1 MGAGKTTVGKL
12 LADELGLEFLDSDK
26 EIEDRTGADI
36 GWIFDVEGETGFRKR
51 EAAMIDELTARSGV
65 LVATGGGAVLLEEN
79 RKRLVSRGTVI
90 YLNAPLEQQIE
101 RTSRDRTRPLLRDG
115 EPGDVLAALQEDR
128 GPLYQEVADFTFT
141 ADRRSAKA
149 LAQAAPMPELA
160 PVTTTWRL
168 MRSEASAASRPGEAA
183 PVGRRRFSRR
193 AARGRADDR
202 HCQQ

>member
-1 MGAGKTTVGKL
+1 MEKPRNVFIVGPMGAGKTTVGKL

-51 EAAMIDELTARSGV
+51 EATMIDELTGRSGV

-149 LAQAAPMPELA
+149 LAQEIA
-160 PVTTTWRL
+160 
-168 MRSEASAASRPGEAA
+168 
-183 PVGRRRFSRR
+183 R
-193 AARGRADDR
+193 ALE
-202 HCQQ
+202 QKSS

>member
-1 MGAGKTTVGKL
+1 MEKPRNVFIVGPMGAGKTTVGKL

-128 GPLYQEVADFTFT
+128 GPLYQEVSDFTFT

-149 LAQAAPMPELA
+149 LAQEIA
-160 PVTTTWRL
+160 
-168 MRSEASAASRPGEAA
+168 
-183 PVGRRRFSRR
+183 R
-193 AARGRADDR
+193 ALEQKSG
-202 HCQQ
+202 

>member
-149 LAQAAPMPELA
+149 LAQEIA
-160 PVTTTWRL
+160 
-168 MRSEASAASRPGEAA
+168 
-183 PVGRRRFSRR
+183 R
-193 AARGRADDR
+193 ALEQKSG
-202 HCQQ
+202 

>member
-1 MGAGKTTVGKL
+1 MEKPRNVFIVGPMGAGKTTVGKL

-149 LAQAAPMPELA
+149 LAQEIA
-160 PVTTTWRL
+160 
-168 MRSEASAASRPGEAA
+168 
-183 PVGRRRFSRR
+183 R
-193 AARGRADDR
+193 ALE
-202 HCQQ
+202 QKSS

>member
-1 MGAGKTTVGKL
+1 MEKPRNVFIVGPMGAGKTTVGKL

-65 LVATGGGAVLLEEN
+65 LVATGGGAVLLEKN

-149 LAQAAPMPELA
+149 LAQEIA
-160 PVTTTWRL
+160 
-168 MRSEASAASRPGEAA
+168 
-183 PVGRRRFSRR
+183 R
-193 AARGRADDR
+193 ALE
-202 HCQQ
+202 QKSS

>member
-1 MGAGKTTVGKL
+1 
-12 LADELGLEFLDSDK
+12 
-26 EIEDRTGADI
+26 
-36 GWIFDVEGETGFRKR
+36 
-51 EAAMIDELTARSGV
+51 MIDELTARSGV

-149 LAQAAPMPELA
+149 LAQEIA
-160 PVTTTWRL
+160 
-168 MRSEASAASRPGEAA
+168 
-183 PVGRRRFSRR
+183 R
-193 AARGRADDR
+193 ALEQKSG
-202 HCQQ
+202 

>member
-1 MGAGKTTVGKL
+1 MEKPRNVFIVGPMGAGKTTVGKL

-149 LAQAAPMPELA
+149 LAQEIA
-160 PVTTTWRL
+160 
-168 MRSEASAASRPGEAA
+168 
-183 PVGRRRFSRR
+183 R
-193 AARGRADDR
+193 ALEQKSG
-202 HCQQ
+202 

>member
-1 MGAGKTTVGKL
+1 

-149 LAQAAPMPELA
+149 LAQEIA
-160 PVTTTWRL
+160 
-168 MRSEASAASRPGEAA
+168 
-183 PVGRRRFSRR
+183 R
-193 AARGRADDR
+193 ALE
-202 HCQQ
+202 QKSS

>member
-1 MGAGKTTVGKL
+1 MEKPRNVFIVGAMGAGKTTVGKL

-149 LAQAAPMPELA
+149 LAQEIA
-160 PVTTTWRL
+160 
-168 MRSEASAASRPGEAA
+168 
-183 PVGRRRFSRR
+183 R
-193 AARGRADDR
+193 ALE
-202 HCQQ
+202 QKSS

>member
-1 MGAGKTTVGKL
+1 MEKPRNVFIVGPMGAGKTTVGKL

-101 RTSRDRTRPLLRDG
+101 RTSRDRTRPLLRNG

-128 GPLYQEVADFTFT
+128 GPLYQEVADVTFT

-149 LAQAAPMPELA
+149 LAQEIAQALEQK
-160 PVTTTWRL
+160 
-168 MRSEASAASRPGEAA
+168 SS
-183 PVGRRRFSRR
+183 
-193 AARGRADDR
+193 
-202 HCQQ
+202 

>member
-65 LVATGGGAVLLEEN
+65 LVATGGGAVLLEKN

-149 LAQAAPMPELA
+149 LAQEIA
-160 PVTTTWRL
+160 
-168 MRSEASAASRPGEAA
+168 
-183 PVGRRRFSRR
+183 R
-193 AARGRADDR
+193 ALE
-202 HCQQ
+202 QKSS

>member
-1 MGAGKTTVGKL
+1 MEKPRNVFIVGPMGAGKTTVGKL

-51 EAAMIDELTARSGV
+51 EATMIDELTGRSGV

-115 EPGDVLAALQEDR
+115 EPGHVLAALQEDR

-149 LAQAAPMPELA
+149 LAQEIA
-160 PVTTTWRL
+160 
-168 MRSEASAASRPGEAA
+168 
-183 PVGRRRFSRR
+183 R
-193 AARGRADDR
+193 ALE
-202 HCQQ
+202 QKSS

>member
-65 LVATGGGAVLLEEN
+65 LVATGGGAVLLEDN

-101 RTSRDRTRPLLRDG
+101 RTSRDRARPLLRDG

-149 LAQAAPMPELA
+149 LAQEIA
-160 PVTTTWRL
+160 
-168 MRSEASAASRPGEAA
+168 
-183 PVGRRRFSRR
+183 R
-193 AARGRADDR
+193 ALE
-202 HCQQ
+202 QKSS

>member
-51 EAAMIDELTARSGV
+51 EATMIDELTGRSGV

-149 LAQAAPMPELA
+149 LAQEIA
-160 PVTTTWRL
+160 
-168 MRSEASAASRPGEAA
+168 
-183 PVGRRRFSRR
+183 R
-193 AARGRADDR
+193 ALE
-202 HCQQ
+202 QKSS

>member
-1 MGAGKTTVGKL
+1 MEKPRNVFIVGPMGAGKTTVGKL

-149 LAQAAPMPELA
+149 LAQEIA
-160 PVTTTWRL
+160 
-168 MRSEASAASRPGEAA
+168 
-183 PVGRRRFSRR
+183 R
-193 AARGRADDR
+193 ALD
-202 HCQQ
+202 QKSS

>member
-51 EAAMIDELTARSGV
+51 EATMIDELTARSGV

-149 LAQAAPMPELA
+149 LAQEIA
-160 PVTTTWRL
+160 
-168 MRSEASAASRPGEAA
+168 
-183 PVGRRRFSRR
+183 R
-193 AARGRADDR
+193 ALE
-202 HCQQ
+202 QKSS

>member
-1 MGAGKTTVGKL
+1 MEKPRNVFIVGPMGAGKTTVGKL

-90 YLNAPLEQQIE
+90 DLTAPLEQQIA
-101 RTSRDRTRPLLRDG
+101 RPSRDRTRPLLRDG

-149 LAQAAPMPELA
+149 LAQEIA
-160 PVTTTWRL
+160 
-168 MRSEASAASRPGEAA
+168 
-183 PVGRRRFSRR
+183 R
-193 AARGRADDR
+193 ALE
-202 HCQQ
+202 QKSS

>member
-51 EAAMIDELTARSGV
+51 EAAMIDELTARSAV

-149 LAQAAPMPELA
+149 LAQEIA
-160 PVTTTWRL
+160 
-168 MRSEASAASRPGEAA
+168 
-183 PVGRRRFSRR
+183 R
-193 AARGRADDR
+193 ALE
-202 HCQQ
+202 QKSS

>member
-51 EAAMIDELTARSGV
+51 EASMIDELTARSGV

-149 LAQAAPMPELA
+149 LAQEIA
-160 PVTTTWRL
+160 
-168 MRSEASAASRPGEAA
+168 
-183 PVGRRRFSRR
+183 R
-193 AARGRADDR
+193 ALE
-202 HCQQ
+202 QKSS